1 MTIILVSHSM
11 DDVSRIADKIFV
23 MEKGKTIMNGTPR
36 EVFSNVNEIEKVGL
50 SAPQIAYLMKK
61 LKEKGLEV
69 DENIYTVEEAAI
81 EIQKLYSEKLMG
93 GR

>member
-1 MTIILVSHSM
+1 M

-23 MEKGKTIMNGTPR
+23 MEKGKIVMKGTPR
-36 EVFSNVNEIEKVGL
+36 EVFSNINEIEKVGL

-61 LKEKGLEV
+61 LKDKGIDI

-81 EIQKLYSEKLMG
+81 EIQKLYSKKLMG
-93 GR
+93 GS